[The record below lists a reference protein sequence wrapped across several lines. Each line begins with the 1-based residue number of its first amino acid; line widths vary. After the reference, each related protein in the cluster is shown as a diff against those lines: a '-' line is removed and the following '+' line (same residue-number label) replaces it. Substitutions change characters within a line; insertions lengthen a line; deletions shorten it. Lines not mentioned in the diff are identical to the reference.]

1 MQNIDRAFQEP
12 VLSDLV
18 PGLNT
23 GVYIVNGLKEY
34 RKIHNT
40 GKTICDFRFSYKVN
54 KGQKI
59 SFLINNL
66 FNIELMG
73 RPADIQPMRT
83 FVLQYAI
90 NF

>member
-54 KGQKI
+54 QGQKI